1 MHEFAHRWG
10 NVLQINLRNASSPSP
25 CHKAPLCSLLPQSPT
40 AKGVTPGCDFSI
52 SEVLESGNT
61 SLKETQQNSADS
73 TTKQK
78 QWKQTNKKAPHNSN
92 STTASLET
100 ISKTVTDRTI
110 QGEITESSIEAL
122 CSWEQAKSTAR
133 APIPWAGWMGA
144 AMQQWYGTL
153 KWALQNPD
161 LSLQF

>member
-25 CHKAPLCSLLPQSPT
+25 CHNAPLCSLLPQSPT

-78 QWKQTNKKAPHNSN
+78 QWKQTNKQKNPHNSN
-92 STTASLET
+92 STTASFET

-110 QGEITESSIEAL
+110 QGEITESRLAL
-122 CSWEQAKSTAR
+122 TAAPVLKPCVPGSRLKAQPEHPFPGQDGWEQQCSSDTA
-133 APIPWAGWMGA
+133 
-144 AMQQWYGTL
+144 L
-153 KWALQNPD
+153 
-161 LSLQF
+161 